1 MSKLL
6 QFVSIWEFLLRYTV
20 IAGVIVAI
28 LGVTCCFSAKMFSKN
43 NADKNYSRLIIAGI
57 VLILLGMIIMV
68 LPIEATLYRG

>member
-20 IAGVIVAI
+20 IIGVVIAI
-28 LGVTCCFSAKMFSKN
+28 LGVACCFSAKMFNKKEGDN
-43 NADKNYSRLIIAGI
+43 NHSLLIITGI